1 MTPRRS
7 DCDLGECTDRVQR
20 CFLCFLFLSSCL
32 GGRAQFLAKSA
43 NVKESLLQVG
53 VFGLQ

>member
-1 MTPRRS
+1 MTPCRS

-20 CFLCFLFLSSCL
+20 WDLFLFLSSCL